1 MYVYVCGQRHAY
13 VSVLCDKKRISS
25 RWAIHAL
32 RAIISMNESRDSD
45 SDTFATI
52 SVRYLRVNA
61 LAADRPLAYREIE
74 RMTKARSGL

>member
-1 MYVYVCGQRHAY
+1 MYICMDKDAY
-13 VSVLCDKKRISS
+13 VSVLCDKKRISL
-25 RWAIHAL
+25 AIHAL
-32 RAIISMNESRDSD
+32 RAIISMNESRDSN

-74 RMTKARSGL
+74 RTTKARSDL